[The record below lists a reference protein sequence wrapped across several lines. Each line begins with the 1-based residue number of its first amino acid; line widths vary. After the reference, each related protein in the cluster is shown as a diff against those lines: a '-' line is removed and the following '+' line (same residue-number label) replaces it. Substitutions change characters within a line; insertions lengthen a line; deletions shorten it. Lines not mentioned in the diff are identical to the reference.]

1 MVMMNMFAAGEVY
14 SLICG

>member
-1 MVMMNMFAAGEVY
+1 MVMMNMLAAGEVY